1 MAKIY
6 TQQTSKNNDKVM
18 PKAETI
24 DFLLNYSKS
33 ISILKSDNYVIEIN
47 KN

>member
-6 TQQTSKNNDKVM
+6 TPQTPKNNNKKM

-24 DFLLNYSKS
+24 EFLLNYSKS
-33 ISILKSDNYVIEIN
+33 ISILKSDRYVIEIN